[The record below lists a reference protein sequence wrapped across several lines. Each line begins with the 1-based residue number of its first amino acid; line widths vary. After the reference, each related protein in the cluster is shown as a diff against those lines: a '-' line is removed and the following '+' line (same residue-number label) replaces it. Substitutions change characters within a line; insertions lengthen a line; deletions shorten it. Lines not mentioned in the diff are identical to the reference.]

1 MKSKF
6 DRSEKLREILRA
18 AHREREQ
25 GEVDGRWQQQTLR
38 RIRHL
43 AATGR
48 PVTAAGL
55 LEDYFWRWFTAGG
68 LVTAILTVALLNF
81 QFIPDVDLWSFLLY
95 ENETLTMLQGFL
107 Y

>member
-6 DRSEKLREILRA
+6 DRSEMLCELLRT

-25 GEVDGRWQQQTLR
+25 GAMEGPWQQRTLH

-43 AATGR
+43 AAAGR
-48 PVTAAGL
+48 PTAAGL
-55 LEDYFWRWFTAGG
+55 LEAYFWRWFSAGG
-68 LVTAILTVALLNF
+68 VAIAVLTVVLLNF
-81 QFIPDVDLWSFLLY
+81 EFIPDADLWSFLLY